1 MRLPTRAILIA
12 VAAVFA
18 VAAYDIAEFN
28 HGMSVLSEHQEQQDR
43 RKTHYGACLLN
54 QQLFNNELPR
64 TKTSH

>member
-28 HGMSVLSEHQEQQDR
+28 HGMSVLSEHQEQQS
-43 RKTHYGACLLN
+43 RKATHYGPG
-54 QQLFNNELPR
+54 F
-64 TKTSH
+64 